1 MQNVRACLTELES
14 LSTATTSES
23 RRDILRRLSDLF
35 LTTSEQQSESDSSVF
50 GEVMVQVASDAGEE
64 ARVELSGCIAERPNT
79 PRNLALSLAND
90 TINVAKPMLE
100 HSPVISS
107 QDLVA
112 IARKHGSEHSLAIAK
127 REVLDTAVT
136 DVLVTDGD
144 EPVLQTLAGNE
155 GANFSPDGYKT
166 LVVRADT
173 NLDINDAISQREDLP
188 SELRGQVTD
197 NVDRGFSQ
205 QVDVKGGLSLG
216 DLMADGKADDD
227 EFDPIDAY
235 FRREIDHLHKSRC
248 LTEDSILRFVKA
260 KDKASTAYAISRLM
274 GLAPRMIGRILS
286 RGGAFAVAIIVKAVG
301 LSRIA
306 LDGLVELFKKVGSNT
321 AQLLSDVRMLHTAVD
336 TRTAH
341 KIMRFLKVR
350 MATAAPA

>member
-1 MQNVRACLTELES
+1 MQNVRACLTELEN

-50 GEVMVQVASDAGEE
+50 GQVMVQVASDAGEE
-64 ARVELSGCIAERPNT
+64 ARVELSGRLAERPNT

-90 TINVAKPMLE
+90 TIQVAKPMLE
-100 HSPVISS
+100 HSPVFSS

-112 IARKHGSEHSLAIAK
+112 IARKHGPEHSLAIAK
-127 REVLDTAVT
+127 REALDTTVT
-136 DVLVTDGD
+136 DVLVGDGG

-155 GANFSPDGYKT
+155 GASFSPDGYKT

-173 NLDINDAISQREDLP
+173 NLDINDAISQRGDLP
-188 SELRGQVTD
+188 SELRGQVGE
-197 NVDRGFSQ
+197 NVERGFNEH
-205 QVDVKGGLSLG
+205 VDVPGGLSLADLGG
-216 DLMADGKADDD
+216 DAEAEDDD
-227 EFDPIDAY
+227 FDPVDAH
-235 FRREIDHLHKSRC
+235 FRREVDHLHKSGC
-248 LTEDSILRFVKA
+248 LKEDNILRFVKA
-260 KDKASTAYAISRLM
+260 KDKASAAYAISRVM

-286 RGGAFAVAIIVKAVG
+286 QGGAFAVAIIVKAAG
-301 LSRIA
+301 LTRVA
-306 LDGLVELFKKVGSNT
+306 LDGLVELFKKEGANM

-336 TRTAH
+336 TQTAH

-350 MATAAPA
+350 MATTAAA